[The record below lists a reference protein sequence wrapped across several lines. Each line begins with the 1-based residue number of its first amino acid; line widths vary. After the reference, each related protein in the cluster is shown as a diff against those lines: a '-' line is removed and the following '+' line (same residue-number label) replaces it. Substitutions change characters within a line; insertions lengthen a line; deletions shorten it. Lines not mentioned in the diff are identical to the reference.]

1 MLEIFTGSLFTE
13 VSALLIL
20 AGLIGLAGHLLKQP
34 LVVSYILVGIVAGP
48 SVLNLARSEG
58 PLELLSE
65 LGIAILLF
73 LVGLKL
79 DLKLIRSLG
88 AVSLTTGLGQVTFT
102 AAFGFLIS
110 YLLGFGLVPS
120 IYIAV
125 ALTFSSTI
133 IIVKLLS
140 DKRELDSLHGRTAL
154 GFLIVQDIVVVLA
167 MVALSTIGMGSGEDG
182 GQVTFS
188 QAAIAAAVLVGVV
201 VLIVKFA
208 ATPITKKLAENQEL
222 LILFALGLAAGFAA
236 IGEYLGLGLEI
247 GGLLAGVALA
257 STPYRESIASR
268 LTTLRDFLLL
278 FFFVVLGTE
287 LDLGSLGSN
296 VPAALILSAFVL
308 IGNPLIV
315 LIIMGRMGYRK
326 RTGFLA
332 GLTVAQISE
341 FSLIFVGM
349 GVTLGHLTGSELGL
363 VTLVGLITIAASTY
377 MITYS
382 HQIYGLMEPYLGFA
396 EKDDPAREIQE
407 EEKDKPTPP
416 AVILLGLAGLG
427 GAVAARLMAEKIPA
441 LGVDFDPSSVVK
453 WRERGFDAIYGD
465 VSDPNFVAELPLKSA
480 KWVISTLQHH
490 GPALVD
496 QDPRLTMMRTLKADG
511 FEGKIAIAVYRHSDV
526 EHVEGLGADVILE
539 PFEDA
544 AQTTVDKIAANFVEG
559 AG

>member
-1 MLEIFTGSLFTE
+1 MLEIFAGSLFTE

-20 AGLIGLAGHLLKQP
+20 AGMIGLAGHMLKQP

-48 SVLNLARSEG
+48 SVLNLAQSEG
-58 PLELLSE
+58 SLELLSE

-73 LVGLKL
+73 LVGLKM
-79 DLKLIRSLG
+79 DFKLIRSLG
-88 AVSLTTGLGQVTFT
+88 AVSLTTGLGQVIFT
-102 AAFGFLIS
+102 AAFGFMIS
-110 YLLGFGLVPS
+110 YLLGFGLIPS

-182 GQVTFS
+182 GEVTFS
-188 QAAIAAAVLVGVV
+188 QAAIAAAALVGVV

-257 STPYRESIASR
+257 STPYRESISSR

-287 LDLGSLGSN
+287 LNLGALGSN
-296 VPAALILSAFVL
+296 IPAALLLSAFVL

-326 RTGFLA
+326 RTSFLA

-363 VTLVGLITIAASTY
+363 VTLVGLITIAVSTY

-382 HQIYGLMEPYLGFA
+382 HQIYKLLEPYLGFA
-396 EKDDPAREIQE
+396 ERDDPAREIQE
-407 EEKDKPTPP
+407 EEKDKSTPP

-427 GAVAARLMAEKIPA
+427 GAFAARLMEKRY
-441 LGVDFDPSSVVK
+441 LPSV
-453 WRERGFDAIYGD
+453 W
-465 VSDPNFVAELPLKSA
+465 
-480 KWVISTLQHH
+480 TLIHPQW
-490 GPALVD
+490 
-496 QDPRLTMMRTLKADG
+496 
-511 FEGKIAIAVYRHSDV
+511 
-526 EHVEGLGADVILE
+526 
-539 PFEDA
+539 
-544 AQTTVDKIAANFVEG
+544 
-559 AG
+559 